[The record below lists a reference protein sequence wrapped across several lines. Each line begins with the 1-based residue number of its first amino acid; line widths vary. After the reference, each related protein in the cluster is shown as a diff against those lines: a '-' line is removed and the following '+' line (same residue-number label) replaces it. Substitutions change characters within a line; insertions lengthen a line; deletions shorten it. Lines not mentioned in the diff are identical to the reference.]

1 MDELQNNFHK
11 QLAAVNNSWENFRYV
26 RDKNSEWLQLAAIAN
41 MHSNVGYKD
50 FLKLVGYI
58 PAPASQKVLFNLAK
72 LMQETIKRNCDY
84 SWFRGEC
91 FNNKVLS
98 WYSEYFKGAS
108 NFEKIA
114 MLRCCGALLCAVDNP
129 TYEMMLE
136 AVKSCGYAIDFIKNP
151 SHELMAEAV
160 KNNPNSIAYIDGPV
174 PEDII
179 SIVLSEYPYLLDI
192 LIGQVEMPIS
202 EELQLSALNKL
213 LSEKGVG
220 NVDEGVFKVL
230 GSKRLQIY
238 EETGYLLDLSSVL
251 TTEAAQLEA
260 VKKDG
265 FDIQYIKDPSEAV
278 QLEAVKR
285 NGYAIQFIK
294 NPSEDVQLAAV
305 KSCGNAVY
313 FIKNPSEVVQLTAV
327 ENVGGAIRFI
337 KNPSE
342 DMLLAAVKRNGYAI
356 GCIKSPSEVIQ
367 IEAVRSVGYSIEYIE
382 SPSEAVQMEAVKR
395 NGGAIQYIKNPSE
408 AVQLAAVKSDASAIE
423 YIKNPSKA
431 VQLAAEC
438 SVDCIKNSSEDEQLE
453 VVKKDGRVIQYIENP
468 SEAVQLAAVRSV
480 GSAIQYIKKPPRGC
494 TVRSCKALW

>member
-1 MDELQNNFHK
+1 MDELQKNFHK

-41 MHSNVGYKD
+41 LHSKVGSGD
-50 FLKLVGYI
+50 FIKLVDYI

-114 MLRCCGALLCAVDNP
+114 MLRCCGVLLCSIDNP

-151 SHELMAEAV
+151 SHELMTEAV
-160 KNNPNSIAYIDGPV
+160 KSNPDSVALIDGPV

-179 SIVLSEYPYLLDI
+179 SIFLSEYPYLLNT
-192 LIGQVEMPIS
+192 LIGQEEMPIS

-238 EETGYLLDLSSVL
+238 EETGHFPEDAKDGDKEEFVSVTGISENFSLSSEQVL
-251 TTEAAQLEA
+251 LFNKILFNIRKFLLRRGLVGTARLYERSGVIYLTAGGVCYTYFNGKVSVKGIEGTNKEKETA
-260 VKKDG
+260 VK
-265 FDIQYIKDPSEAV
+265 
-278 QLEAVKR
+278 
-285 NGYAIQFIK
+285 FIEGTV
-294 NPSEDVQLAAV
+294 N
-305 KSCGNAVY
+305 
-313 FIKNPSEVVQLTAV
+313 
-327 ENVGGAIRFI
+327 
-337 KNPSE
+337 
-342 DMLLAAVKRNGYAI
+342 LLCSKVPFS
-356 GCIKSPSEVIQ
+356 IKSLKF
-367 IEAVRSVGYSIEYIE
+367 SVSNDPLSSGSMVDSSDEPGSIDI
-382 SPSEAVQMEAVKR
+382 VLK
-395 NGGAIQYIKNPSE
+395 
-408 AVQLAAVKSDASAIE
+408 
-423 YIKNPSKA
+423 
-431 VQLAAEC
+431 
-438 SVDCIKNSSEDEQLE
+438 
-453 VVKKDGRVIQYIENP
+453 
-468 SEAVQLAAVRSV
+468 
-480 GSAIQYIKKPPRGC
+480 
-494 TVRSCKALW
+494 